1 MWNLPS
7 YNFMSNDIHI
17 SSYLVISLL
26 YSILPRIPNDLY
38 EVFKFMY
45 PNLSSCDLY
54 ISENSSKNMNI
65 NLYINIDSSTKVSGK
80 CIFLKKNI
88 NWLKGVVSIQK
99 YTQVKQDIALNNT
112 WIDMSIDAFDIP
124 TLKLKIS
131 KLYNKSALLKD
142 IFTRVIPILRNKKY
156 IGILSNFK

>member
-26 YSILPRIPNDLY
+26 YSILPRIPKDLY
-38 EVFKFMY
+38 EVFKFIY

-65 NLYINIDSSTKVSGK
+65 NLYINIDNSTKVSGK
-80 CIFLKKNI
+80 WSFLKKNI

-112 WIDMSIDAFDIP
+112 WIDISIDAFDIP
-124 TLKLKIS
+124 TFK
-131 KLYNKSALLKD
+131 
-142 IFTRVIPILRNKKY
+142 TKK
-156 IGILSNFK
+156 FKTI